1 MGFSEGHDK
10 RHIYRAIIEGLGY
23 ALLEGLELIERKT
36 TVPIQAV
43 GLSGGGSRSD
53 GVAQIMADIL
63 NRPVYR
69 VQTYETTGLGAAI
82 ATFVG
87 LNHYPDI
94 QAAGAAMIQK
104 SRIFDPNPEN
114 VIKYSEIYNKL
125 YTQLYRRVRP
135 LYQLY
140 D

>member
-1 MGFSEGHDK
+1 M
-10 RHIYRAIIEGLGY
+10 
-23 ALLEGLELIERKT
+23 EGLELIERKT